1 MCGHYAVYCR
11 LLQQP
16 AGKKMTNKA
25 LPEIPIDSLRFR
37 ALDGDPIAEARLFED
52 LRVRFT
58 DITKRR
64 VQSDNI
70 EDIVQDALKIVFTK
84 YASLEKERGMLVW
97 SLTILRNV
105 IGNFYQSR
113 QRFDDKNVQVDNWQA
128 VSEAAVDPSA
138 METEETTS
146 LLFDAM
152 TELSEKY
159 PTCGTIFSCI
169 LNSHEKG
176 GGQREIS
183 QRALDAVQEMI
194 PDFKRGSFYT
204 ALHRCRTHLRK
215 ILSTLEEGASHA

>member
-1 MCGHYAVYCR
+1 
-11 LLQQP
+11 
-16 AGKKMTNKA
+16 MTNET

-37 ALDGDPIAEARLFED
+37 ALDGDSIAEARLFED

-58 DITKRR
+58 TITKRR

-128 VSEAAVDPSA
+128 MNEASVDPST
-138 METEETTS
+138 METDESTS

-159 PTCGTIFSCI
+159 PKCGTIFSCI

-183 QRALDAVQEMI
+183 QRALDAVQEII

-204 ALHRCRTHLRK
+204 ALHRCRAHLRK
-215 ILSTLEEGASHA
+215 ILSALEEGASHA

>member
-1 MCGHYAVYCR
+1 
-11 LLQQP
+11 
-16 AGKKMTNKA
+16 MTNKA

-113 QRFDDKNVQVDNWQA
+113 QRFDDKNVQV
-128 VSEAAVDPSA
+128 
-138 METEETTS
+138 
-146 LLFDAM
+146 
-152 TELSEKY
+152 
-159 PTCGTIFSCI
+159 
-169 LNSHEKG
+169 
-176 GGQREIS
+176 
-183 QRALDAVQEMI
+183 
-194 PDFKRGSFYT
+194 
-204 ALHRCRTHLRK
+204 
-215 ILSTLEEGASHA
+215 